1 MILGAIQLC
10 HLLVVRERRER
21 RERREILGAVFLG
34 DEPVEEATGE
44 IIPENGLF
52 CEPFR

>member
-10 HLLVVRERRER
+10 HLLVF

>member
-10 HLLVVRERRER
+10 HLLVVRER